1 MMTAE
6 KVNILDSLDVPA
18 RLAEFR
24 DMDDGWLEG
33 AGIAPDPAGLD
44 WLSAA
49 FVRHFPDTLPLP
61 RTYPT
66 AEGEIRM
73 EWARDNN
80 ICILEINLA
89 DRCGN
94 WLWFDQN
101 SNAEQE
107 RLLNLSD
114 PAAWQWLA
122 AEIAA
127 RFAWPQ

>member
-1 MMTAE
+1 MTAE
-6 KVNILDSLDVPA
+6 KISILDALDVPA

-24 DMDDGWLEG
+24 DLDDGWLEG
-33 AGIAPDPAGLD
+33 DGIAPDPAGLD

-49 FVRHFPDTLPLP
+49 CVCHFPDTLPLP

-73 EWARDNN
+73 EWARASN

-89 DRCGN
+89 DHSGN

-101 SNAEQE
+101 SDAEQE

-114 PAAWQWLA
+114 PAAWQWLT

-127 RFAWPQ
+127 KCAGPQ

>member
-6 KVNILDSLDVPA
+6 KVPILDALDVPA

-24 DMDDGWLEG
+24 GMADGWLEG
-33 AGIAPDPAGLD
+33 TGIAPDPAGLD

-73 EWARDNN
+73 EWECASN

-89 DRCGN
+89 DHSGN

-101 SNAEQE
+101 SDAEQE
-107 RLLNLSD
+107 RILNLSD

-122 AEIAA
+122 AEIANKCA
-127 RFAWPQ
+127 GPQ

>member
-1 MMTAE
+1 MTAE
-6 KVNILDSLDVPA
+6 KIPILDALDVPA

-24 DMDDGWLEG
+24 DLADGWLEG
-33 AGIAPDPAGLD
+33 AGIAPDPAGLN

-73 EWARDNN
+73 EWERASN

-101 SNAEQE
+101 SAAEQE
-107 RLLNLSD
+107 RILNLSD
-114 PAAWQWLA
+114 TAAWQWLA

-127 RFAWPQ
+127 KCAGPQ